1 MSFLAPGWLILLAL
15 VAGLAAAYAVAQRR
29 RLRYA
34 VRFTNLDLLD
44 AIAPHRPGWRRHLP
58 ALALL
63 GSLLCMVIGL
73 ARPVRSEWIPR
84 QEGILVLGVDVSP
97 SMMATDVAPSRF
109 AAMQAAVSRFTR
121 MVPRDIGLGLVS
133 FAGTAQVTVPPTTDH
148 KLVRRA
154 LGQLH
159 FRSETALGDAILASL
174 DAIGMIAKRA
184 GGPPAAGVV
193 IMSDGAS
200 TTGRPEQEAIQRAR
214 AGGVPV
220 STVVF
225 GTSRGSVVLDGNTL
239 PVPANGRSLERIA
252 AATGGRFFRA
262 ASARELVEVY
272 RTIGRSVENVQVR
285 REITRW
291 FVGAAF
297 ALALLGGMLS
307 LVWFS
312 RIP

>member
-109 AAMQAAVSRFTR
+109 A
-121 MVPRDIGLGLVS
+121 
-133 FAGTAQVTVPPTTDH
+133 GTAQVTVPPTTDH

-174 DAIGMIAKRA
+174 DAIGMTAKRA

-239 PVPANGRSLERIA
+239 PVPADGRSLERIA

-307 LVWFS
+307 LAWFS